1 MEGITVAR
9 SIATLAEFSLSGAKD
24 SEATELD
31 LETQNFWQPLK
42 YFSFY
47 RLIVAVFFVAAAMLV
62 ADVVDVDAQSPALFR
77 WVSTAYLILAI
88 ALLVAVSHGPRT
100 FNLQLSV
107 QVTVDVVVLTL
118 LMHAAGGSQSG
129 VAVLL
134 FVVLAGAGLVG
145 QGRLTLFY
153 AALATLAMLAEHTF
167 RVLNTGGE
175 PAAFFRIGLTSIG
188 FFGTAISARLLGRRV
203 ISQETLARQRGIAL
217 NEQLR
222 ISERVI
228 RDLQDGV
235 LIVDADGRVRQNNP
249 QAATL
254 LDAAVAGGR
263 YLAALS
269 GPLADHFFS
278 WHSGKIEA
286 QGSLR
291 SPRSGRLLR
300 VRCRPL
306 HPGTHTVVYLE
317 DMGRIEEQAR
327 QLKLAALGRLTAN
340 LAHEIR
346 NPLSAINHAAELL
359 QEDAHNEVEQRLAR
373 IIGDNAQ
380 RLNHLV
386 AEVMELGRR
395 DRVQA
400 QIIPLGT
407 MLRQFIDELVMI
419 DPTAGSRLSM
429 DSDGNPEVLFDR
441 SHLHRVLWNLASNA
455 LRHARDDTAS
465 VRIKVMVAPSSDE
478 SLPHVELH
486 VIDNG
491 AGIESALRGQVF
503 EPFFTTHGA
512 GTGLG
517 LYIAREL
524 CDANNALLE
533 LLESATGA
541 HFRVTFSGE
550 PCLIH
555 ADHAES

>member
-1 MEGITVAR
+1 M
-9 SIATLAEFSLSGAKD
+9 AEFRTVGGAD
-24 SEATELD
+24 SAGAEPD
-31 LETQNFWQPLK
+31 LEAQNFWQPLK
-42 YFSFY
+42 YFSLY
-47 RLIVAVFFVAAAMLV
+47 RLIVAAFFVAAAMLV
-62 ADVVDVDAQSPALFR
+62 GEALDVGAQNPALFR
-77 WVSTAYLILAI
+77 WVGAAYLLLAF
-88 ALLVAVSHGPRT
+88 ALLVAVTHGPRT

-107 QVTVDVVVLTL
+107 QVAVDVAALTL
-118 LMHAAGGSQSG
+118 LMHAGGGSQSG
-129 VAVLL
+129 VAVLM

-153 AALATLAMLAEHTF
+153 AALATLAMLAEHTY
-167 RVLNTGGE
+167 RVLHGGGDS
-175 PAAFFRIGLTSIG
+175 AAFFRIGLTSIG

-249 QAATL
+249 QAAAL
-254 LDAAVAGGR
+254 LDATQAGGR

-269 GPLADHFFS
+269 GPLAEHFFS
-278 WHSGKIEA
+278 WYAGKSEA
-286 QGSLR
+286 RGSLR

-317 DMGRIEEQAR
+317 DMGRVEEQAR

-400 QIIPLGT
+400 QAIPLGT
-407 MLRQFIDELVMI
+407 ALRQFVDELVI
-419 DPTAGSRLSM
+419 VDRTAASRLSVEAEA
-429 DSDGNPEVLFDR
+429 NPEVLFDR

-455 LRHARDDTAS
+455 LRHAGSDAGS
-465 VRIKVMVAPSSDE
+465 VRIQIGIAPGPDE
-478 SLPHVELH
+478 SAQRVELH
-486 VIDNG
+486 IIDNG
-491 AGIESALRGQVF
+491 PGIEPTLRGQVF

-524 CDANNALLE
+524 CDANDALLE
-533 LLESATGA
+533 LLESNGGA

-550 PCLIH
+550 PCLTH
-555 ADHAES
+555 ADHAEN